1 MPICFPWFGPHP
13 HGEGPDHGLARLQDW
28 SLTRST
34 IGDDGSVSVLLGLPE
49 TGPRTSPDWPE
60 RLVARCRVTAG
71 RSLRLDLTVRNA
83 DAVTATFQAALHT
96 YLRVS
101 DVRRVTVYGLE
112 DMPYIDSA
120 AGGAARDATGQPLR
134 LECRTDRIYRQPGS
148 ITVDDPGA
156 DRVITSQ
163 WARVASVAMLR
174 LWVTAPRAVADAHTI
189 LPLGSRDRE
198 RAGRLTRRRP
208 AASMDPQPIL
218 REPAR
223 RRRNRT
229 SATTPRATKPLTR
242 RNGAPTTIMTMTS
255 PSFGAGTQPK
265 PMPSH

>member
-148 ITVDDPGA
+148 IAVDDPGA
-156 DRVITSQ
+156 DRVIRVTS
-163 WARVASVAMLR
+163 
-174 LWVTAPRAVADAHTI
+174 
-189 LPLGSRDRE
+189 E
-198 RAGRLTRRRP
+198 
-208 AASMDPQPIL
+208 
-218 REPAR
+218 
-223 RRRNRT
+223 
-229 SATTPRATKPLTR
+229 
-242 RNGAPTTIMTMTS
+242 GAPHAVVWNPWGELAATIPDVGDDEWATMLCVETAAVGS
-255 PSFGAGTQPK
+255 GAITLPPGATHT
-265 PMPSH
+265 MSSVIEVGGR